1 MVFNRKQLKQ
11 QLKAK
16 AKNKGGKG
24 GNSNNK
30 DGDPHE
36 NNALLRIMHH
46 IGVRGEPFVCDLTSS
61 SKENHSAGELNS
73 SSSSNNSGARGN
85 CVDSRGGVKGG
96 GLSLPSGLSVFFAE
110 VMQRSKDAYLYHFLL
125 LNQER

>member
-1 MVFNRKQLKQ
+1 VVFNRKQLKQ

-16 AKNKGGKG
+16 NKGGKG
-24 GNSNNK
+24 GKGGHK
-30 DGDPHE
+30 DDPHE
-36 NNALLRIMHH
+36 NNALLRIMHQ

-61 SKENHSAGELNS
+61 STS
-73 SSSSNNSGARGN
+73 SSKEITNGTNGSAAAASSLASSSVG
-85 CVDSRGGVKGG
+85 SSGVKGGG

-125 LNQER
+125 LSQER

>member
-16 AKNKGGKG
+16 NKGGKG
-24 GNSNNK
+24 GKGGHK
-30 DGDPHE
+30 DDPHE
-36 NNALLRIMHH
+36 NNALLRIMHQ

-61 SKENHSAGELNS
+61 STS
-73 SSSSNNSGARGN
+73 SSKEITNGSAAAESSLASSS
-85 CVDSRGGVKGG
+85 VDSSGVKGGG

-125 LNQER
+125 LSQER